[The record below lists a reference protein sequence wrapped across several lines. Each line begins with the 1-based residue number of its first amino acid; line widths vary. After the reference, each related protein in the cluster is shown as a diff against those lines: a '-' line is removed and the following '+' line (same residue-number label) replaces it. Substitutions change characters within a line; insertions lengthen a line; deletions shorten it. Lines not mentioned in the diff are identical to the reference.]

1 MIKSERHIF
10 CIYIKANLLNIT
22 QTSPQYDDKFAIL
35 YHIHHNLYP
44 SKNNQ
49 YDTPHRSVNM
59 KVREYIECIIKFL
72 NCNFV
77 SFFVFKI
84 LYRNDSKP

>member
-44 SKNNQ
+44 SKNNK
-49 YDTPHRSVNM
+49 YDTHQRMENVIN
-59 KVREYIECIIKFL
+59 REYTEQMIRFL
-72 NCNFV
+72 ICHLF
-77 SFFVFKI
+77 SFIVLK
-84 LYRNDSKP
+84 R